1 MTPAIASEP
10 YCAEAPSRSTSTCR
24 SAIEGMVEMSGP
36 CAPSV
41 TPANQAMTDE
51 RWRRWPLTSTS
62 VWSWARLRRLAG
74 RTSVAASLIGCVA
87 TLNEGTSVRS
97 W

>member
-1 MTPAIASEP
+1 MASEP

-24 SAIEGMVEMSGP
+24 KAIAGIVERSGP
-36 CAPSV
+36 CVPSV
-41 TPANQAMTDE
+41 TPPNQTRIAE
-51 RWRRWPLTSTS
+51 RWRRLPLTSTS

-74 RTSVAASLIGCVA
+74 RTSVAAPLIGCVA
-87 TLNEGTSVRS
+87 TLNEGIRLRS